1 MDDLLLCSPSQ
12 ALSQIHTTSLL
23 NFLSSKR
30 YRASQ
35 QKAQLTQTSVT
46 YLGLKITPTTKALTT
61 DRLSLFQDLCP
72 TSTGKQI
79 LSFLGLTGFFRH
91 WVPNYA
97 SLAKPLYTAAKDTPT
112 GPLSSETEVQK
123 AFYTLRSALLSSSPL
138 FLPNPNLPYHL
149 YTDEKGG
156 LAFGALIQP
165 AGPEMLPV
173 TFISKQL
180 DPTAQ
185 GWFSCLRAL
194 AAAASLYTD
203 AKANFRSTP
212 NYILTTPPG

>member
-1 MDDLLLCSPSQ
+1 M
-12 ALSQIHTTSLL
+12 
-23 NFLSSKR
+23 
-30 YRASQ
+30 
-35 QKAQLTQTSVT
+35 T
-46 YLGLKITPTTKALTT
+46 YLGLKITLTTKALTT
-61 DRLSLFQDLCP
+61 DRLSLLRDLCP
-72 TSTGKQI
+72 PSTGEQI
-79 LSFLGLTGFFRH
+79 LSFWGLTGFFRH

-123 AFYTLRSALLSSSPL
+123 AFYNLCSALLSSSPL

-156 LAFGALIQP
+156 ITFGALVQP

-173 TFISKQL
+173 AFISKQL

-185 GWFSCLRAL
+185 GWFPCLRAL
-194 AAAASLYTD
+194 AAAASLYAD
-203 AKANFRSTP
+203 AKS
-212 NYILTTPPG
+212 

>member
-1 MDDLLLCSPSQ
+1 M
-12 ALSQIHTTSLL
+12 
-23 NFLSSKR
+23 
-30 YRASQ
+30 
-35 QKAQLTQTSVT
+35 T

-61 DRLSLFQDLCP
+61 DRLSLLRDLCP
-72 TSTGKQI
+72 SSTGEQI
-79 LSFLGLTGFFRH
+79 LSFLVLTGFFRH

-97 SLAKPLYTAAKDTPT
+97 SLAKPLYTATKDTPT
-112 GPLSSETEVQK
+112 RPLSSKTEVKK
-123 AFYTLRSALLSSSPL
+123 AFYNLHSALLSSSPL

-149 YTDEKGG
+149 YTDEKGSII
-156 LAFGALIQP
+156 FRALIQP

-180 DPTAQ
+180 DPTAWR
-185 GWFSCLRAL
+185 WFPCLRAL

>member
-1 MDDLLLCSPSQ
+1 MACSVLLQYVDDLLLCSPSQ
-12 ALSQIHTTSLL
+12 ALSQIHTTILL
-23 NFLSSKR
+23 NFLSSKG
-30 YRASQ
+30 YRPSQ

-46 YLGLKITPTTKALTT
+46 YLGLKIITPTTKALTT
-61 DRLSLFQDLCP
+61 DKLSLLRDLCP
-72 TSTGKQI
+72 PSTGEQI
-79 LSFLGLTGFFRH
+79 LSFLGLTGFFQH

-112 GPLSSETEVQK
+112 GPLSSETEVKK
-123 AFYTLRSALLSSSPL
+123 AFYNLHSALLSSSPL

-156 LAFGALIQP
+156 ITFGALVQP

-173 TFISKQL
+173 AFISKQL

-185 GWFSCLRAL
+185 G
-194 AAAASLYTD
+194 
-203 AKANFRSTP
+203 
-212 NYILTTPPG
+212 